1 MKNLFKLKKFNNCSL
16 GVFLCLN
23 TFIGCST
30 IDIPS
35 TTNGGQV
42 VEDSSSN
49 NVPSSN
55 SNENGNKLNTDIAD
69 IPAY

>member
-1 MKNLFKLKKFNNCSL
+1 MKNLTIVLL

-55 SNENGNKLNTDIAD
+55 SNVNLIRILLIFQHTLEMTM
-69 IPAY
+69 